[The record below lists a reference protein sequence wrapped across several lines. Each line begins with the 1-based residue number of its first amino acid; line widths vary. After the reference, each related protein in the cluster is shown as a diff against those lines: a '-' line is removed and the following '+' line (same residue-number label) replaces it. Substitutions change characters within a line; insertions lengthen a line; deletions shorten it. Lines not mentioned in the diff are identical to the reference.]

1 MMNIKRSRGI
11 EREIQMYNQFI
22 NENNAIRMSIFK
34 KSIGDYIVDT
44 SYINDPIEKLYKK
57 NSNYTHEKYCV
68 IKDVYYNGNVSK
80 INPEKIEKII
90 EQDLKNVS
98 LWKVE
103 DIKNNPYFK
112 NIKMPVEY
120 KGKISYHYS
129 SFKKNEV
136 FGDYTS
142 TVIEDFFTLP
152 HIGIIDG
159 EMDFPGFYENENC
172 WMSITPNEISTM
184 QEPINRATGHVLTF
198 GLGLGYFTYMVS
210 LKENVDSITVV
221 EINETVTDFFK
232 KHILPQFEHKEK
244 VKIITADALQ
254 YVKTIKDEQYDY
266 IFADTWQNQY
276 DGLSQYFEYK
286 KSANKLNI
294 PFDYWIEQSLLEELR
309 DNCWAYFLSQFYQY
323 PLSSDYHNLAFAK
336 ELLFNYSVKSK
347 KDIWKLLSFNELKKK
362 INKLK

>member
-1 MMNIKRSRGI
+1 MDIKRSRGI
-11 EREIQMYNQFI
+11 EREIQMCNQI
-22 NENNAIRMSIFK
+22 KIENDIMHRSIFE

-44 SYINDPIEKLYKK
+44 VYKNDSIEELYKK
-57 NSNYTHEKYCV
+57 NPNYTHEKYCV
-68 IKDVYYNGNVSK
+68 IKDLYYNGIMPK

-103 DIKNNPYFK
+103 DVQNNPYFK
-112 NIKMPVEY
+112 NIKIPVEY
-120 KGKISYHYS
+120 KDKLSYQHS

-136 FGDYTS
+136 FGDCTS
-142 TVIEDFFTLP
+142 TVIDDFFTMP

-159 EMDFPGFYENENC
+159 DMDFPGLYENGNC
-172 WMSITPNEISTM
+172 WMSITPNEISTI
-184 QEPINRATGHVLTF
+184 QEPINRATGNVLTF
-198 GLGLGYFTYMVS
+198 GLGLGYFTYIVS

-221 EINETVTDFFK
+221 EINETVIDFFK

-254 YVKTIKDEQYDY
+254 YVKTIKDDQYDY
-266 IFADTWQNQY
+266 IFADTWQNQV

-309 DNCWAYFLSQFYQY
+309 DKCWIYFLSQFYQS
-323 PLSSDYHNLAFAK
+323 PLPYDYRNLAFAK

-347 KDIWKLLSFNELKKK
+347 KDVWKLLSFHELKKK
-362 INKLK
+362 IDKMK